1 MDSIQYPWTPEKN
14 KIKNKQLGVGIF
26 SLQAM

>member
-1 MDSIQYPWTPEKN
+1 MDNIQYHWIPEKN
-14 KIKNKQLGVGIF
+14 KIKNTQLGVGIF